1 MATLKD
7 SSLFHNLKILQ
18 KDTTMITEKS
28 NDIHSLLTRIE
39 MLEKKSKH
47 QQRFIRS
54 LCIIFCFAFI
64 TPLIFFGFKFSTPQ
78 SIEAE
83 EFILKRDGKT
93 VGKWFTDSTS
103 TMFAIFPNEGSSEK
117 SRIMLSYN
125 NKYQN
130 SLIAARYRNIG
141 SDTIHSSA
149 SLFASNDNAEIV
161 ADAKVIAIIKCESL
175 ENAIVESNVI
185 DRKSSA
191 VISGANIQAVNMETQ
206 FTRGATSLK
215 FYGENRM
222 RMILTSSDA
231 FSKIVMLK
239 GYDDSVSHINT
250 IKNVYGFNAITES
263 KSIDFQICNPHS
275 FADGLMLNAP
285 FLQLGRLGQGIIL
298 SHGSTKKTN
307 IQEDGSVIT
316 NKDGL
321 ISFEPIDKN
330 SFTWRISIEDS
341 LNTTVLVPSRIDVS
355 SPTDAQVRVSS
366 DKNVALIQASTLN
379 EKPNS
384 SILLA
389 DEDGVKLSA
398 GSFFNFSQKL
408 NEVQFELFDRNSKV
422 RCKLGDYDGIWN
434 MSLLDERELFRY
446 RSILDKTG
454 QPSVSLFDGN
464 GKLRTNIG
472 TTTTTDRYG
481 RTNYSPESS
490 IWLFNDSGNSIFH
503 APEE

>member
-117 SRIMLSYN
+117 SRIMLSYD

-130 SLIAARYRNIG
+130 SLIAARYRKIG

-149 SLFASNDNAEIV
+149 SLFASNED
-161 ADAKVIAIIKCESL
+161 AIIASQSE
-175 ENAIVESNVI
+175 ENAIIQSNII

-191 VISGANIQAVNMETQ
+191 VISGANIQALNMETQ
-206 FTRGATSLK
+206 FTRGVTSLN
-215 FYGENRM
+215 FYGANRM

-239 GYDDSVSHINT
+239 KRDDSASYINT
-250 IKNVYGFNAITES
+250 VENIYGFNAITES

-275 FADGLMLNAP
+275 LADALTPNAP

-298 SHGSTKKTN
+298 SHGFTKKMN

-316 NKDGL
+316 DKDGQ
-321 ISFEPIDKN
+321 ISFEPIDRDN
-330 SFTWRISIEDS
+330 FSWRISIEDS

-422 RCKLGDYDGIWN
+422 RCTLGEDNGIWN

-464 GKLRTNIG
+464 GKLRTIIG

-503 APEE
+503 APED